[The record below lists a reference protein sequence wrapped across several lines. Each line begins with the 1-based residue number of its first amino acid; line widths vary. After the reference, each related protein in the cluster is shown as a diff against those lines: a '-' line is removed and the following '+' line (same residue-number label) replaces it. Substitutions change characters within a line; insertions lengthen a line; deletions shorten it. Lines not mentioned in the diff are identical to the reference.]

1 MAELAEEIVLRLPLA
16 PDAELRAVDALDRM
30 LERHRVRHQVQ
41 QRAAGQARFALIEA
55 CLNAIEYGR
64 PATQEQEMDVR
75 LALEGDELRI
85 SVDNPGGL
93 SARSSAPR
101 RGHGLKIIHAF
112 MDRVRYFTDGRGTR
126 VEMVKR
132 LA

>member
-1 MAELAEEIVLRLPLA
+1 MAELEEIVLRLPLA
-16 PDAELRAVDALDRM
+16 PNAELRAVDALDRM
-30 LERHRVRHQVQ
+30 LARHRARHHVER
-41 QRAAGQARFALIEA
+41 RAAGQARFALVEA

-64 PATQEQEMDVR
+64 PATQEEMDVR
-75 LALEGDELRI
+75 LALEGNELRI
-85 SVDNPGGL
+85 SVVNPGGL
-93 SARSSAPR
+93 SARPSAAR